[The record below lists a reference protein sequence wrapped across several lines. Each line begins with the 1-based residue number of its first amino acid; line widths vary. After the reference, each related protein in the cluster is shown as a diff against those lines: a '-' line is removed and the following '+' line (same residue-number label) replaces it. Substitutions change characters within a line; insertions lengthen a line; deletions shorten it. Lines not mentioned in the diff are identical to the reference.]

1 MAEGT
6 LVVNQKKQ
14 IRVTFVNSKGKTVDM
29 AVPQAE
35 LSSTLRQQPVEKLHG
50 LKVELDEVGGQPKKI
65 RPVGEP
71 FSAPS
76 ISQPADASQ
85 PQQRSQ
91 QRGQQGRTPQVQQQ
105 PSHEPSVIRG
115 DFYNPYNFVP
125 ALPREHVMGEL
136 GDHEPFGHHVLHPDR
151 YTGVIRV
158 KMTAKTPLLVPDAAK
173 GCKYEDDDETYGI
186 KKGHSSVPV
195 RVDADGKPYIP
206 PTSIKGMLRSAYEAV
221 TNSRLAVFVA
231 HKDRLADRMPA
242 RDGLSL
248 VPARIVEFNGDQHI
262 ELLPGTSRIGNNGE
276 PYVDNSGGLPRRDP
290 MYAAWLPRYDR
301 ETGDVASFAIRYPD
315 NQLPQHGDAVQAW
328 LELWEKTG
336 NHHFRYWLVRKCV
349 RLNEP
354 LGPAPPP
361 GGRRGTHQKVYGQ
374 PMIQVKGY
382 VCLTN
387 RNIDRKHDERVFFTT
402 QNQPLLHPVTDELRQ
417 QWRELI
423 TNYQTIHED
432 ERRKGMLGPPALKN
446 SVWSRQ
452 VVGGPSERELS
463 TGTLCYAAVRG
474 GQVTALY
481 PVMISRR
488 LLKVSPQSLLP
499 DSLRPAQ
506 SFVQLS
512 PADRVFGWVNQEGK
526 GAYKGNV
533 RIGPVTCVTSKEKAI
548 EWFGVPGLP
557 LAILGQPKPQQGR
570 FYVAKC
576 PNGEAQD
583 NRLTKEQ
590 AGYAPGKGLRG
601 RKVYPHH
608 YGLPSRHWDNPMQDR
623 TQHAVD
629 GHFQEYRRPHQ
640 AETEQIPRGNRTVEK
655 PIINDDGSF
664 RLLEGEAH
672 EQRDNQNR
680 SIQGWVRI
688 GTEFVFDIYVTNL
701 SKVELGALLWLL
713 SLPENH
719 FHRFGGGKPLGFGS
733 VRLEID
739 WKNTHLYDGNGWKQY
754 YSTLDDTLPAKA
766 DPNALVQEF
775 QKVMRM
781 SYHSKS
787 FEEVPFIAAWLK
799 MATGRP
805 PNLPTHYPRARQ
817 EGQGTYVPPN
827 PEGLNYE
834 WFVANERAN
843 QYPELPVCLP
853 DLAHDEGLP
862 MLDAR

>member
-14 IRVTFVNSKGKTVDM
+14 IRVKFVNSKGKTVEM
-29 AVPQAE
+29 AVPQTE
-35 LSSTLRQQPVEKLHG
+35 LSSTLKQQPVEKLNG
-50 LKVELDEVGGQPKKI
+50 LKVELDEIGGQPKKI
-65 RPVGEP
+65 RPVGES
-71 FSAPS
+71 FSAPYL
-76 ISQPADASQ
+76 SQPAQASQ

-91 QRGQQGRTPQVQQQ
+91 QRGQPARTPQVQQQ
-105 PSHEPSVIRG
+105 PSHGPSVIRG

-125 ALPREHVMGEL
+125 ALPREHVTGEL

-158 KMTAKTPLLVPDAAK
+158 KMTVKTPLLVPDTANVRN
-173 GCKYEDDDETYGI
+173 YQDDDQTRGI
-186 KKGHSSVPV
+186 KKGHCSVPV

-221 TNSRLAVFVA
+221 TNSRLAVFPGHEA
-231 HKDRLADRMPA
+231 GHGQAATGHGARLAFRRPA
-242 RDGLSL
+242 RVEV
-248 VPARIVEFNGDQHI
+248 VPARIEVCNGN
-262 ELLPGTSRIGNNGE
+262 ELVVRILTRLWLN
-276 PYVDNSGGLPRRDP
+276 
-290 MYAAWLPRYDR
+290 ATAKLPRYLQR
-301 ETGDVASFAIRYPD
+301 PQSSQRTRKGEAIAALRYPD
-315 NQLPQHGDAVQAW
+315 GTLPQHGDHVRVTVDGRGRVTQIFRFADPAALSGHEGWV
-328 LELWEKTG
+328 LITEPNIG
-336 NHHFRYWLVRKCV
+336 NKKY
-349 RLNEP
+349 
-354 LGPAPPP
+354 
-361 GGRRGTHQKVYGQ
+361 
-374 PMIQVKGY
+374 
-382 VCLTN
+382 
-387 RNIDRKHDERVFFTT
+387 ERVYVISDQDRF
-402 QNQPLLHPVTDELRQ
+402 LHFKNKESLRICRM
-417 QWRELI
+417 WYELI
-423 TNYQTIHED
+423 DNYQQTHAKELD
-432 ERRKGMLGPPALKN
+432 QRRENGQQPTDYLGDKPGQTA
-446 SVWSRQ
+446 WSRQ
-452 VVGGPSERELS
+452 VWDKQYRQLRE
-463 TGTLCYAAVRG
+463 GTLCYVRLNG
-474 GQVTALY
+474 NRIEGIY
-481 PVMISRR
+481 PVSISRD
-488 LLKVSPQSLLP
+488 LYSVSPLSLLHP
-499 DSLRPAQ
+499 TLRPAT
-506 SFVQLS
+506 SLRQLS
-512 PADRVFGWVNQEGK
+512 PADRVFGWVNQQGK

-533 RIGPVTCVTSKEKAI
+533 RIGPVTCLTPKEKAI
-548 EWFGVPGLP
+548 ECFGVPGLP
-557 LAILGQPKPQQGR
+557 LAILGQPKPQQAR
-570 FYVAKC
+570 FYVAKS
-576 PNGEAQD
+576 PNGEAQG

-590 AGYAPGKGLRG
+590 VAYAPGKGLRG

-608 YGLPSRHWDNPMQDR
+608 CGLPNAHWDNPMQDR

-640 AETEQIPRGNRTVEK
+640 AETEQIPRGNRTVKK

-688 GTEFVFDIYVTNL
+688 GTEFTFDIHVTNL

-739 WKNTHLYDGNGWKQY
+739 WENTHLHDGNGWKQY

-775 QKVMRM
+775 QKVVRM
-781 SYHSKS
+781 SYDSKS

-799 MATGRP
+799 MATGRA

-817 EGQGTYVPPN
+817 KGQGAHVPPN

-843 QYPELPVCLP
+843 QYPGLPVCLP

-862 MLDAR
+862 MLDAP